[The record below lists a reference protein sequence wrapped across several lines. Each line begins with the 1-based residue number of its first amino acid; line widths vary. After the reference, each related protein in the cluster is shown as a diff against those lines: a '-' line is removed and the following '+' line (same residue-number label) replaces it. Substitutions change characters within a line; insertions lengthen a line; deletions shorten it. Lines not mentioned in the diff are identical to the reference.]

1 MSSIVLSFLL
11 LLATTT
17 TAPQPASRTQEAAL
31 DQEFELKF
39 GQQVSIKE
47 EGLKISFSNIA
58 EDSRCPTG
66 VQCIWAGNARV
77 VLKLN
82 KARRRSTVMSLNTG
96 VEPKQKSYG
105 GYEVKLVELNPYPK
119 EGAPIRKRNYVAKLV
134 VSRTSP

>member
-1 MSSIVLSFLL
+1 MSSIVLSFFF
-11 LLATTT
+11 LLATT

-31 DQEFELKF
+31 GQEFELKF

-47 EGLKISFSNIA
+47 EGLKISFSQVA

-105 GYEVKLVELNPYPK
+105 GYEVKLLELNPYPK

-134 VSRTSP
+134 VSRKSP

>member
-1 MSSIVLSFLL
+1 MSSIVLSFFF
-11 LLATTT
+11 LLATT
-17 TAPQPASRTQEAAL
+17 TAPQPAIRTQEAAL

-47 EGLKISFSNIA
+47 EGLKISFSQVA

-105 GYEVKLVELNPYPK
+105 GYEVKLLELNPYPK

-134 VSRTSP
+134 VSRKSP